1 MYEDTLILPDRSFLL
16 SPGIDKVTSFSPRL
30 NLAVMASGNG
40 TNFEA
45 LVIATRKQILAADIS
60 LLIVSN
66 PDCEA
71 IKRAIRLK
79 IPYIVLNHKEFHSR
93 EDYDNEIVRY
103 LEQNRI
109 EGVVMAGW
117 MRIVS
122 NRLIDAYPD
131 RLINIHPSILP
142 SFRGIDAIDQA
153 LKAKVK
159 LTGCSVH
166 LVEAEVDSG
175 PILIQAAVPIYQ
187 TDNKESLSRRIQTQE
202 HKILPMGV
210 SIAGR
215 IWRRS

>member
-122 NRLIDAYPD
+122 NRLID
-131 RLINIHPSILP
+131 
-142 SFRGIDAIDQA
+142 
-153 LKAKVK
+153 
-159 LTGCSVH
+159 T
-166 LVEAEVDSG
+166 
-175 PILIQAAVPIYQ
+175 
-187 TDNKESLSRRIQTQE
+187 
-202 HKILPMGV
+202 
-210 SIAGR
+210 
-215 IWRRS
+215 

>member
-1 MYEDTLILPDRSFLL
+1 
-16 SPGIDKVTSFSPRL
+16 
-30 NLAVMASGNG
+30 MASGNG
-40 TNFEA
+40 SNFEA
-45 LVIATRKQILAADIS
+45 LVIASRNQVVKADIS
-60 LLIVSN
+60 LLIVNN
-66 PDCEA
+66 PNCEA
-71 IKRAIRLK
+71 IKRAKRLN
-79 IPYIVLNHKEFHSR
+79 IPFVFLNHKEFSSR
-93 EDYDNEIVRY
+93 IDYEKEIIKH
-103 LEQNRI
+103 LKNNQI